1 MKSSNPAFSQ
11 KVIGDLSRAYSSDR
25 AMSVEGTINKTALL
39 FFVLLVGASISWN
52 YGATQPALMVVGF
65 IGSLALALATIFKPT
80 IAAYTAP
87 GYAFFEGLLLGA
99 LSMQFNALYDG
110 IVMNAVLLTISVFA
124 GMLVLYR
131 SGAIKVTDK
140 FRSIMMSMLMGVV
153 IVYGL
158 TFVLGLFGVNV
169 GIVTG
174 NSLMAIGLNILIA
187 GIAAFSLL
195 LDFDMIERGSSE
207 NWPDYMEWY
216 SAFGLM
222 VTIVWLYLELLKL
235 LSRFA
240 SRD

>member
-11 KVIGDLSRAYSSDR
+11 RIIGDFNRAISSDK
-25 AMSVEGTINKTALL
+25 AMSIEGTINKTSLL

-52 YGATQPALMVVGF
+52 YAATQPSLMVVGF
-65 IGSLALALATIFKPT
+65 FGSLILAFTTIFKPT

-124 GMLVLYR
+124 GMLLLYR
-131 SGAIKVTDK
+131 TGTIKVTDK

-158 TFVLGLFGVNV
+158 TFLLGIFGINV

-174 NSLMAIGLNILIA
+174 NNLMAIGLNILIA

-195 LDFDMIERGSSE
+195 LDFDMIERGSAE
-207 NWPDYMEWY
+207 QWPGYMEWY

>member
-11 KVIGDLSRAYSSDR
+11 RVIGDLNRAYSSDR
-25 AMSVEGTINKTALL
+25 VMSIEGTINKTSLL
-39 FFVLLVGASISWN
+39 FFILLVGASISWN
-52 YGATQPALMVVGF
+52 FTASQTTFMVVGF
-65 IGSLALALATIFKPT
+65 IGSLALAFATIFKPT
-80 IAAYTAP
+80 IASYTAP

-99 LSMQFNALYDG
+99 LSMKFNMLYDG

-124 GMLVLYR
+124 GMLFLYR
-131 SGAIKVTDK
+131 TRIIKVTEK

-158 TFVLGLFGVNV
+158 TFVLGMFGINV
-169 GIVTG
+169 GLVTG
-174 NSLMAIGLNILIA
+174 NSLMAIGLNIVIA

-207 NWPDYMEWY
+207 QWPGYMEWY

-222 VTIVWLYLELLKL
+222 VTLVWLYLELLRL
-235 LSRFA
+235 LSRFS

>member
-11 KVIGDLSRAYSSDR
+11 RVISDLGRVYSSSK

-52 YGATQPALMVVGF
+52 YAAVNPALMVVGF
-65 IGSLALALATIFKPT
+65 VGSLILAIATIFKPT

-99 LSMQFNALYDG
+99 LSMQFNMLYDG
-110 IVMNAVLLTISVFA
+110 IVMNAVLLTIGVFA
-124 GMLVLYR
+124 GMLLLYR
-131 SGAIKVTDK
+131 TGAIKVTDK

-158 TFVLGLFGVNV
+158 TFLLGLFGINV

-195 LDFDMIERGSSE
+195 LDFDMIERGSRE
-207 NWPDYMEWY
+207 QWPGYMEWY

>member
-207 NWPDYMEWY
+207 NWPGYMEWY

>member
-1 MKSSNPAFSQ
+1 
-11 KVIGDLSRAYSSDR
+11 
-25 AMSVEGTINKTALL
+25 
-39 FFVLLVGASISWN
+39 
-52 YGATQPALMVVGF
+52 
-65 IGSLALALATIFKPT
+65 
-80 IAAYTAP
+80 
-87 GYAFFEGLLLGA
+87 
-99 LSMQFNALYDG
+99 
-110 IVMNAVLLTISVFA
+110 
-124 GMLVLYR
+124 MLVLYR

-153 IVYGL
+153 IAYGL

-207 NWPDYMEWY
+207 NWPGYMEWY